1 MNTTQSEAAI
11 RSEAATKSEAAIQS
25 KCVIWFHNAFPEY
38 RGLLFSINNNSEH
51 VVRAMNR
58 KSMGLVPGVADTC
71 LFLQG
76 DAYFIEFKTE
86 SGKQSPAQ
94 REWQTK
100 IVNQMGQY
108 FICRTFEQF
117 TIIIHNILT
126 RIPNSRASGMIYSEF
141 FVKFCNI

>member
-1 MNTTQSEAAI
+1 MNATQ
-11 RSEAATKSEAAIQS
+11 SEAAIQS

-38 RGLLFSINNNSEH
+38 RGLMFSINNNSEH

-94 REWQTK
+94 KEWQTK
-100 IVNQMGQY
+100 IVNQHGQY

-117 TIIIHNILT
+117 TLIVYNILS
-126 RIPNSRASGMIYSEF
+126 RIPDSRVSGMIYCNF
-141 FVKFCNI
+141 WVKFCCI